1 MTAGIVYSD
10 GQILCR
16 VVHKRGV
23 KPHYL
28 PFGIGDGKRVVR
40 GHKAE
45 RGVWHI
51 VVCTQLREGRVG
63 HIKTE
68 RKGFGHTRGG
78 AECNAPDGIHSR
90 HFVAGVKR
98 LGIGVGKLRAHHI
111 TVSAPTA
118 VTSNLAA
125 RLGHKVIH
133 RGVGSIVSVV

>member
-10 GQILCR
+10 GQILRR

-45 RGVWHI
+45 RA
-51 VVCTQLREGRVG
+51 EG
-63 HIKTE
+63 
-68 RKGFGHTRGG
+68 
-78 AECNAPDGIHSR
+78 NSPDGIHSR
-90 HFVAGVKR
+90 HLAAGVKR

-111 TVSAPTA
+111 AVSAPTA
-118 VTSNLAA
+118 VASNLAA

-133 RGVGSIVSVV
+133 SGVGSVVSVIETASAIHPGAVEMARLQAGKQHCVAQ